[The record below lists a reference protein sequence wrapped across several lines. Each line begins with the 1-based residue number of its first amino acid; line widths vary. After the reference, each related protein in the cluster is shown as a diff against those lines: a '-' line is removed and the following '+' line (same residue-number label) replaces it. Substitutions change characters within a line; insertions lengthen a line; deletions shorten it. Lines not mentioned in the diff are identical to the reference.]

1 MSKNCLQIAYCD
13 SKFWNEQQS
22 LTEQVEQTFRW
33 YLLSCPFA
41 GIKDLASARRR
52 AIKLKSKYGARAQV
66 IILGKV
72 EGQYERCA
80 ADFISGITVLS
91 RSGAMKCMAP
101 SRIFT
106 SKGPV
111 FYPDLGGVEG
121 RHHVLT
127 DPSAQPLRHS
137 SLKYPG
143 VICLHVF

>member
-66 IILGKV
+66 IIFGKAK
-72 EGQYERCA
+72 GQYERCA

-91 RSGAMKCMAP
+91 RSDAMKCKAP

-106 SKGPV
+106 RKGNKPV
-111 FYPDLGGVEG
+111 FYPDLGRLREG
-121 RHHVLT
+121 IMYSQILSHNLFGT
-127 DPSAQPLRHS
+127 SE
-137 SLKYPG
+137 
-143 VICLHVF
+143 